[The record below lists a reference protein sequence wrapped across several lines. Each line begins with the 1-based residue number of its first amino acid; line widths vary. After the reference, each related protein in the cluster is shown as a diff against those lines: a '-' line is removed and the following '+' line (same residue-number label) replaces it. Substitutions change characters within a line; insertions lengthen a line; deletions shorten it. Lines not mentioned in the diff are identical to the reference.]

1 MKKLVSLALAIALLL
16 ACCALPALAEEPV
29 TLNMTLQT
37 ASTYNH
43 GDPNRDMSVWE
54 AIEKACNVKLNINWI
69 SNEGAAEK
77 YSTLLV
83 ENKLPDMFTLTNMDT
98 YVGEGAIMALD
109 PYLDRIPNYMR
120 WLPQAVEASQRYLE
134 DGKLY
139 HISQLTAYSPAY
151 TMVYRQDWLDNLGIE
166 KVPETMDEWIT
177 VWKAI
182 RDNDANKNG
191 DPNDEIPFI
200 DTTTFNAARG
210 FTLLQS
216 FGVKNNGRWY
226 YDDEGHYSLVYEN
239 EHFREFL
246 ELMVTLYQEK
256 LIDAE
261 LFTHTTKDIATMFN
275 SNTAFSGYQWISR
288 PQNTNTVLAETVP
301 EVSLQPTTPIKG
313 EAQLIPARNLP
324 GTSFGIGYQ
333 VEKDPAKLD
342 AMLRLID
349 FMYSDEGIFLTNYGI
364 EGIHHTMVDGK
375 PVLNEQILSDPS
387 FTQARYAGLI
397 CQLFPGYWSGEQYD
411 QILTG
416 GKDVSEMNA
425 ATQSM
430 YKGTVINNEY
440 YYTMPTQLNT
450 PAMAEYSADI
460 LPKIDELYA
469 NCVTGKITVEA
480 FFAGYDALKPHGLQE
495 IIDQVQA
502 YYTDLTAE

>member
-1 MKKLVSLALAIALLL
+1 M
-16 ACCALPALAEEPV
+16 
-29 TLNMTLQT
+29 
-37 ASTYNH
+37 
-43 GDPNRDMSVWE
+43 
-54 AIEKACNVKLNINWI
+54 
-69 SNEGAAEK
+69 
-77 YSTLLV
+77 
-83 ENKLPDMFTLTNMDT
+83 
-98 YVGEGAIMALD
+98 
-109 PYLDRIPNYMR
+109 
-120 WLPQAVEASQRYLE
+120 
-134 DGKLY
+134 
-139 HISQLTAYSPAY
+139 
-151 TMVYRQDWLDNLGIE
+151 
-166 KVPETMDEWIT
+166 
-177 VWKAI
+177 
-182 RDNDANKNG
+182 
-191 DPNDEIPFI
+191 
-200 DTTTFNAARG
+200 
-210 FTLLQS
+210 
-216 FGVKNNGRWY
+216 KNNGRWY

-397 CQLFPGYWSGEQYD
+397 CQLFPGY
-411 QILTG
+411 
-416 GKDVSEMNA
+416 
-425 ATQSM
+425 
-430 YKGTVINNEY
+430 
-440 YYTMPTQLNT
+440 
-450 PAMAEYSADI
+450 
-460 LPKIDELYA
+460 
-469 NCVTGKITVEA
+469 
-480 FFAGYDALKPHGLQE
+480 
-495 IIDQVQA
+495 
-502 YYTDLTAE
+502 